1 MRKGHLFLIL
11 FSLLLSFT
19 LTGCNSKDIT
29 DILKDDSDSEEY
41 KSAYR
46 LADERQEEIME
57 CIKSEDKERLKSFF
71 ADDILETFP
80 RIDDDIDAALEF
92 IDGEIVVFFGQAK
105 YADTYENADFGYRPY
120 GASSFD
126 VETDKGT
133 KYVISFWGRLSDEDP
148 PKEEGV
154 ICIRIKNISKEWPDM
169 PDGWQENW
177 RDYKDFVCYIGEPC
191 I

>member
-1 MRKGHLFLIL
+1 MGKRLLTLVL
-11 FSLLLSFT
+11 FSLPVSFM
-19 LTGCNSKDIT
+19 LTCCHAKDI
-29 DILKDDSDSEEY
+29 KDKVKEVLFSEEY
-41 KSAYR
+41 QTMYDLSN
-46 LADERQEEIME
+46 ERQEEIME
-57 CIKSEDKERLKSFF
+57 CIKSGDRERLKSFF
-71 ADDILETFP
+71 ADDILEKFP
-80 RIDDDIDAALEF
+80 QIDDDINGALDF
-92 IDGEIVVFFGQAK
+92 LDGEIVIFYGQAQ
-105 YADTYENADFGYRPY
+105 YINTFAEDDFGYRPY
-120 GASSFD
+120 GSSSFS

-133 KYVISFWGRLSDEDP
+133 EYVISFWGRLSDEDP